1 MVAAL
6 DLGSS
11 EETRA
16 GSIPVR
22 GTFIKNKF
30 MFKFIKKMFQSN
42 KNILTVGLNK
52 TELDEYDKA
61 LILICGVL
69 NVDLRKPN
77 FFDEA
82 LYVKTAKSF
91 GLKVDKSDAFKAIDL
106 IFQNISSKRNHNEIV
121 LQYLIKVMQIPS
133 KIFYDDSFYKF
144 VREAFERISRFYN
157 KQKQFGQ
164 FESYCCKFIKPD
176 WRNAFIFDSPEAN
189 FYRTFWS
196 GWIDYI
202 RSQRQYYQNY
212 QNNRNY
218 QKSQPSIT
226 KYYEILGIS
235 VTKDKAIIKSAYR
248 KLCLRYHPD
257 KGGSKEKFIEIN
269 QTYEY
274 LITHV

>member
-1 MVAAL
+1 
-6 DLGSS
+6 
-11 EETRA
+11 
-16 GSIPVR
+16 
-22 GTFIKNKF
+22 

-91 GLKVDKSDAFKAIDL
+91 GLKVDKSDVFKAIDL

-157 KQKQFGQ
+157 KQNSLVSLKV
-164 FESYCCKFIKPD
+164 IVV
-176 WRNAFIFDSPEAN
+176 N
-189 FYRTFWS
+189 
-196 GWIDYI
+196 
-202 RSQRQYYQNY
+202 
-212 QNNRNY
+212 
-218 QKSQPSIT
+218 
-226 KYYEILGIS
+226 L
-235 VTKDKAIIKSAYR
+235 
-248 KLCLRYHPD
+248 
-257 KGGSKEKFIEIN
+257 
-269 QTYEY
+269 
-274 LITHV
+274 

>member
-1 MVAAL
+1 MPLWRNLVAAL

-106 IFQNISSKRNHNEIV
+106 IFQNISSKCNHNEIV

-144 VREAFERISRFYN
+144 VREAFERI
-157 KQKQFGQ
+157 
-164 FESYCCKFIKPD
+164 
-176 WRNAFIFDSPEAN
+176 
-189 FYRTFWS
+189 
-196 GWIDYI
+196 
-202 RSQRQYYQNY
+202 
-212 QNNRNY
+212 
-218 QKSQPSIT
+218 
-226 KYYEILGIS
+226 
-235 VTKDKAIIKSAYR
+235 
-248 KLCLRYHPD
+248 
-257 KGGSKEKFIEIN
+257 
-269 QTYEY
+269 
-274 LITHV
+274 

>member
-1 MVAAL
+1 
-6 DLGSS
+6 
-11 EETRA
+11 
-16 GSIPVR
+16 
-22 GTFIKNKF
+22 

-121 LQYLIKVMQIPS
+121 LQYLIKV
-133 KIFYDDSFYKF
+133 
-144 VREAFERISRFYN
+144 
-157 KQKQFGQ
+157 
-164 FESYCCKFIKPD
+164 
-176 WRNAFIFDSPEAN
+176 
-189 FYRTFWS
+189 
-196 GWIDYI
+196 
-202 RSQRQYYQNY
+202 
-212 QNNRNY
+212 
-218 QKSQPSIT
+218 
-226 KYYEILGIS
+226 
-235 VTKDKAIIKSAYR
+235 KA
-248 KLCLRYHPD
+248 
-257 KGGSKEKFIEIN
+257 
-269 QTYEY
+269 YEY